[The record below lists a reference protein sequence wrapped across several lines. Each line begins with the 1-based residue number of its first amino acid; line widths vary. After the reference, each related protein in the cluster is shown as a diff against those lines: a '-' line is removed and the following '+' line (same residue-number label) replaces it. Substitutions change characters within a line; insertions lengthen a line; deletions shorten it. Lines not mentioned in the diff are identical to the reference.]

1 MNQYFLTLVTM
12 FVLVGCRR
20 QAPSVDIWKAAATGN
35 LLAIQQHLAY
45 GTDVNA
51 VEPILGGTPLIAA
64 ALTGQTEIAG
74 ILIAHGAR
82 LDTRNSDGA
91 TALMVA
97 AFFGHPDTV
106 KLLLEKGANANL
118 ANNRSHTPL
127 DAVTVK
133 WSPELEAYYQAIARP
148 LQLQL
153 DFDRIQAA
161 RPQIADLLQQHGGKP
176 GHP

>member
-1 MNQYFLTLVTM
+1 MSKYLLTLVTVV
-12 FVLVGCRR
+12 VLVGCKR
-20 QAPSVDIWKAAATGN
+20 QAPTVDIWKAAATGN
-35 LLAIQQHLAY
+35 LPVIQQHLAY

-51 VEPILGGTPLIAA
+51 VEPALGGTPLIAA

-82 LDTRNSDGA
+82 LDTQNRDGA

-97 AFFGHPDTV
+97 SFFGYPDTA
-106 KLLLEKGANANL
+106 KLLLDKGADANV
-118 ANNRSHTPL
+118 ANNRGHTPL
-127 DAVTVK
+127 DAVTVE

-153 DFDRIQAA
+153 DFDRIKAA
-161 RPQIADLLQQHGGKP
+161 RPRIADLLQQHGGKKSTN
-176 GHP
+176 